1 MLCGWP
7 PTFAHLVVIY
17 RATMFLSVVTSMGH
31 SDIVTD
37 FHISRMAPSA
47 YLRLKGL
54 AHIRNVFMSLKTAF
68 AAVLKAMRA
77 GKGLTQRNLAEVSSR
92 TYVSKL
98 ERGQSSPTLEMIMA
112 LSGPLSVNPLTLV
125 AITLSAE
132 SGQSVDALLRR
143 TQAELADLAQDG
155 VLKNLTLSSDDE
167 LLPPRASV
175 KSSNP
180 PPPMKSQQVEFC
192 FAD

>member
-1 MLCGWP
+1 
-7 PTFAHLVVIY
+7 
-17 RATMFLSVVTSMGH
+17 
-31 SDIVTD
+31 
-37 FHISRMAPSA
+37 
-47 YLRLKGL
+47 
-54 AHIRNVFMSLKTAF
+54 MSLKTAF

-98 ERGQSSPTLEMIMA
+98 ERGQSSPTLEMITA

-132 SGQSVDALLRR
+132 SGQSVNALLRR
-143 TQAELADLAQDG
+143 TQAELADLAHDG
-155 VLKNLTLSSDDE
+155 VLKNLTISSDDE
-167 LLPPRASV
+167 LLPPRPSV

-180 PPPMKSQQVEFC
+180 RSAMKSQQVEFC

>member
-1 MLCGWP
+1 
-7 PTFAHLVVIY
+7 
-17 RATMFLSVVTSMGH
+17 
-31 SDIVTD
+31 
-37 FHISRMAPSA
+37 
-47 YLRLKGL
+47 
-54 AHIRNVFMSLKTAF
+54 MSLKTAF

-132 SGQSVDALLRR
+132 SGQSVDALPRR
-143 TQAELADLAQDG
+143 TQAELADLAHDG
-155 VLKNLTLSSDDE
+155 ALKNLALSSDDE
-167 LLPPRASV
+167 LLPPRQSV

-180 PPPMKSQQVEFC
+180 RPPMKSQQVEFC